1 MAGCKGGEAVVW
13 FLTLLLGWNS
23 DVFLLLF
30 SPLFLFIPH
39 FFIPFYKQIF
49 ITIGPEILVKELA
62 SLGGGQ
68 RMGFLVAQLRSVS
81 KLQQSWD
88 EVLLKAGPDSSAG
101 ALT

>member
-1 MAGCKGGEAVVW
+1 MVLNIVTGLEFRCLCSAI
-13 FLTLLLGWNS
+13 F
-23 DVFLLLF
+23 
-30 SPLFLFIPH
+30 PFIFIYSS
-39 FFIPFYKQIF
+39 FFFFTPFYKQIF

-62 SLGGGQ
+62 SLGGRL

-88 EVLLKAGPDSSAG
+88 EVLLRAGPDSSAG

>member
-1 MAGCKGGEAVVW
+1 MVLNIVTGLEFRCLCSAI
-13 FLTLLLGWNS
+13 F
-23 DVFLLLF
+23 
-30 SPLFLFIPH
+30 PFIFIYSS
-39 FFIPFYKQIF
+39 FFFTPFYKQIF

-62 SLGGGQ
+62 SLGGGL

-88 EVLLKAGPDSSAG
+88 EVLLRAGPDSSAG